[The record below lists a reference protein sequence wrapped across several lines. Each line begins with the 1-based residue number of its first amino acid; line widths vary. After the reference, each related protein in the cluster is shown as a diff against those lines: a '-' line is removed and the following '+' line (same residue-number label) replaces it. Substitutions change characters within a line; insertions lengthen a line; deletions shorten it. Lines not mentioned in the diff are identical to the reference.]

1 MLIRATIIWAVIL
14 VLAILN
20 GVLREAVL
28 FPSFGMR
35 TGFIVSGIIL
45 CGMIFAIAYVSISW
59 IASDSPKQQLLVGF
73 LWLALTLSFEFS
85 FGLSRGLS
93 LDEILSAYSFRDG
106 NLWPLVL
113 LLTFFAPLLA
123 AKAKARSKP

>member
-28 FPSFGMR
+28 FPSFGMQ

-45 CGMIFAIAYVSISW
+45 CCMIFAIAYVSISW

>member
-1 MLIRATIIWAVIL
+1 MLIRATTVWVVIL

-35 TGFIVSGIIL
+35 TGFIASGLIL
-45 CGMIFAIAYVSISW
+45 CCVVFAVAYFSISW
-59 IASDSPKQQLLVGF
+59 IGSESATQHLLVGF

-85 FGLSRGLS
+85 FGLSRGLG
-93 LDEILSAYSFRDG
+93 LDEILSAYSFQDW

-123 AKAKARSKP
+123 AKCKARSTP

>member
-14 VLAILN
+14 VFAILN

-93 LDEILSAYSFRDG
+93 MDEILSAYSFRDG